1 MNRRKLIAAAL
12 ALALALALPIGGALA
27 ANGAPVAENLNLTT
41 YRNVCV
47 GGQLTAVDPEGF
59 RRLFL
64 EGLENASGAPENP
77 TAAMWLYDC

>member
-27 ANGAPVAENLNLTT
+27 ANGAPVAENLNLTP

-47 GGQLTAVDPEGF
+47 GGQLPAV
-59 RRLFL
+59 
-64 EGLENASGAPENP
+64 APAGEVE
-77 TAAMWLYDC
+77 